1 MCHDLRNPLMVIRG
15 RAQLVERAI
24 LRSTGL
30 PEAERVGILHSL
42 AAIEA
47 AVLRMVEMVEDK
59 SPSRLIGNT

>member
-1 MCHDLRNPLMVIRG
+1 MVILG

-30 PEAERVGILHSL
+30 PEAERAGILHSL

-47 AVLRMVEMVEDK
+47 AVMSMVEMVDDK